1 MSRKILCIPGNDGIT
16 QYFASKI
23 DEQGQITE
31 YIVVGQMG
39 GTIRGTEELFQKKR
53 TIKRKHNFVLDFVLD
68 FKSKNQFFTQKNQVL
83 TQKMFL
89 KKQAN
94 SR

>member
-53 TIKRKHNFVLDFVLD
+53 TIAHFPASLFRKSSDLT
-68 FKSKNQFFTQKNQVL
+68 KNAKIPTQIRASGFFCC
-83 TQKMFL
+83 
-89 KKQAN
+89 
-94 SR
+94 